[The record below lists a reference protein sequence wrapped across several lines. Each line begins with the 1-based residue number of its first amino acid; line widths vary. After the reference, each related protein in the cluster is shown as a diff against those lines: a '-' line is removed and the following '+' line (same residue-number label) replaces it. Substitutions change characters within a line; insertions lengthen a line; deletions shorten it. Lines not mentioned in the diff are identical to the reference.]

1 MTQDS
6 PLEVSV
12 VMPVRNEGA
21 FIERALSAVLAQ
33 DFPQEQTE
41 IILVDG
47 ASDDDTVAIALRCA
61 TTEGRTIRVLDNPG
75 RIAAKA
81 LNIGVRAARGRIVV
95 RVDGH
100 CVVATDFVRRSV
112 ERLGESESIGCVGG
126 VLETVGDGLVGRAI
140 AIAMSSR
147 FGVGGSTFRVGTR
160 KAIDVDTVAFPAF
173 RADVM
178 AHAGPF
184 DEELVRN
191 QDDEYSYR
199 LRSLGYRVLLDPSI
213 RATYFSRA
221 TLRSTLRQYRQYGWW
236 KVRVLQKHPRQM
248 RARQFLPPLLVA
260 ALGGGLLLTP
270 LSSWPLAGLL
280 AVYGLANVTASL
292 TVARTSGWTMFPILS
307 AAFACLHF
315 GYGIG
320 FLSGL
325 GRFVG
330 RWHDTATPT
339 WPNEP
344 TAE

>member
-1 MTQDS
+1 MTPDP

-33 DFPQEQTE
+33 DFPCEKTE
-41 IILVDG
+41 ILVVDG
-47 ASDDDTVAIALRCA
+47 ASDDDTVEVAQRCA
-61 TTEGRTIRVLDNPG
+61 AAAGRKIRVLDNPG

-81 LNIGVRAARGRIVV
+81 LNIAVRAAHGRIIV

-100 CVVATDFVRRSV
+100 CIVAGDFVRRSV
-112 ERLGESESIGCVGG
+112 ESLEESESIGCVGG
-126 VLETVGDGLVGRAI
+126 VLDTVGEGLVGRGVA
-140 AIAMSSR
+140 AAMSSR
-147 FGVGGSTFRVGTR
+147 FGVGGSAFRVGTR
-160 KAIDVDTVAFPAF
+160 EAKDVDTVAFPAF
-173 RADVM
+173 RAE
-178 AHAGPF
+178 ALASAGPF

-199 LRSLGYRVLLDPSI
+199 LRSLGYRVVLDPAI

-248 RARQFLPPLLVA
+248 RARQFVPPLFVA
-260 ALGGGLLLTP
+260 AIGGSLALLPVTVWPLVGLLT
-270 LSSWPLAGLL
+270 A
-280 AVYGLANVTASL
+280 YGLANGAASL
-292 TVARTSGWTMFPILS
+292 AVARDSGWSLLPVVS

-320 FLSGL
+320 FLAGL
-325 GRFVG
+325 VRFAG
-330 RWHDTATPT
+330 RWRDTATPA
-339 WPNEP
+339 WPTEDA
-344 TAE
+344 TG